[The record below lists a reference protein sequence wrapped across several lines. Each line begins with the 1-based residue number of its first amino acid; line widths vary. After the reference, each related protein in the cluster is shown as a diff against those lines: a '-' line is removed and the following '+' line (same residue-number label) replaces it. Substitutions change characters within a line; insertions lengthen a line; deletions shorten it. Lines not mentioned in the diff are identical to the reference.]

1 MSTIMVKLWSIDLLW
16 AVLQDPVITPRN
28 IKLKKQMII
37 FGKVNILYAD
47 DLTSTDNKESV
58 ATKLI
63 NTNNIHVPYKQ
74 NTIKIN
80 NLSIYYIA
88 CHKFNT
94 SGAVRPEHTRG
105 LSQYKDVVLPV

>member
-1 MSTIMVKLWSIDLLW
+1 MT
-16 AVLQDPVITPRN
+16 PVITPRN
-28 IKLKKQMII
+28 IKLKKQTII
-37 FGKVNILYAD
+37 FGQVNILYAD
-47 DLTSTDNKESV
+47 DLTATDTKASV

-63 NTNNIHVPYKQ
+63 NANNINVPYKH

-80 NLSIYYIA
+80 NLSTYYIS